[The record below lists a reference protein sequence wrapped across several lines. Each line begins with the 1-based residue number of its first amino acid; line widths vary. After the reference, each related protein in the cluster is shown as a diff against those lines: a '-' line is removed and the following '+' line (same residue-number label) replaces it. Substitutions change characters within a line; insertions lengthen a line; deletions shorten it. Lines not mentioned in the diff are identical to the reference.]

1 MLYKAIEAWL
11 SLVER
16 CVRDAEVVGSNPVAS
31 TTWQGQPEMPY
42 LSAFPVLFLRVS
54 NEPCVDRM
62 AGGCRELA
70 HGQTYGRLDTYG
82 ERRDSHELRSS
93 EVTCRHGSLRHK
105 VTCRH
110 GSLCHIGELCIDRLV
125 GMDIYCETSGARF
138 HFWCCRSPGMGVWA
152 QTKIFR
158 KCSP

>member
-1 MLYKAIEAWL
+1 MLCGLGMINLAYFEAWL

-31 TTWQGQPEMPY
+31 TTWQGQPETLI

-70 HGQTYGRLDTYG
+70 HRQTHGRLDTYG
-82 ERRDSHELRSS
+82 ECRDSHELRSS
-93 EVTCRHGSLRHK
+93 EVTCRHGALHHK
-105 VTCRH
+105 AVCRH
-110 GSLCHIGELCIDRLV
+110 VSSALSPRAYWPSPLRTLILRFCRCFLSLW
-125 GMDIYCETSGARF
+125 F
-138 HFWCCRSPGMGVWA
+138 HQMLF
-152 QTKIFR
+152 
-158 KCSP
+158 

>member
-1 MLYKAIEAWL
+1 MINLAYFEAWL

-31 TTWQGQPEMPY
+31 TTGQGQPETLI

-70 HGQTYGRLDTYG
+70 HGQTHGRPDTYG
-82 ERRDSHELRSS
+82 KCRDSHELQSS
-93 EVTCRHGSLRHK
+93 EVTCRQGSLRQPC
-105 VTCRH
+105 V
-110 GSLCHIGELCIDRLV
+110 DRITGKEISML
-125 GMDIYCETSGARF
+125 
-138 HFWCCRSPGMGVWA
+138 
-152 QTKIFR
+152 
-158 KCSP
+158 